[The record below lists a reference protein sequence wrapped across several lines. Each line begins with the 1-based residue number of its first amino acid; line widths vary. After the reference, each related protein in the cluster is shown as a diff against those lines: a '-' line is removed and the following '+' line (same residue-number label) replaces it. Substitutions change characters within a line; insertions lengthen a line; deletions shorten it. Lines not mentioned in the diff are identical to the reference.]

1 MSFETFIDQHYGYY
15 YLDNG
20 WMRLRNTTVLKLFKQ
35 TYGAII
41 QNESLD
47 GQWVDVHEY
56 KILKENYR
64 GQVVMETKVMSGST
78 YTCE

>member
-47 GQWVDVHEY
+47 GQ
-56 KILKENYR
+56 
-64 GQVVMETKVMSGST
+64 
-78 YTCE
+78 